1 MIKDEI
7 KEFDNILKRSE
18 DEARKQDE
26 RDKEDRE
33 SYTKLSNAPMSVQD
47 SIRNADKSTT
57 TKREDWSSFINAMDK
72 IGGYMSGFAASIGQ
86 DRQLDEL
93 KKQTTKLNEI
103 AVNTKNNSTARYN

>member
-1 MIKDEI
+1 
-7 KEFDNILKRSE
+7 
-18 DEARKQDE
+18 
-26 RDKEDRE
+26 
-33 SYTKLSNAPMSVQD
+33 
-47 SIRNADKSTT
+47 
-57 TKREDWSSFINAMDK
+57 MDK